1 VADRTLSQLAY
12 TVLQP
17 GFEGTRAPDWVR
29 RRLADGLG
37 SVLLFARNIEG
48 AGQTAA
54 LTAQLRAENPDVIV
68 AADEEGGDVTRLD
81 AATGSAYPG
90 NLALGAVDD
99 PELTSRV
106 ARALGRRL
114 AAAGI
119 GLDYAPDVDV
129 NSNPDNPVIGVRSFG
144 ADPALVARHA
154 AAWVRGLQ
162 SAGVGACAKHFPG
175 HGDTGIDSHFAL
187 PTVGLSRRELAKVAL
202 PPFQAAIDAG
212 ARAVMLAHLLVPALD
227 PDAPATVSPHA
238 VRLLRENLGFSGL
251 IVTDAMEMR
260 AVKDRYGLD
269 RAIVLAVAA
278 GADLVCIGHHGDAQL
293 FDRLVAALV
302 DAVRTGELPERR
314 LAAAAD
320 AVLRYAAWSRRAL
333 EAAAPLQAIRAN
345 GDAGIDAGPDQG
357 ESQDSDQGASQDTD
371 QDTDQDVGIEAARRA
386 LSVTA
391 NTDGALPLRSAP
403 HVVAFTAH
411 GPAALGSIAETSL
424 GARLAD
430 ALPGTT
436 RAVLGE
442 CGEAAIGRVLTE
454 AAGRPLVL
462 VMRSAHRHAWQRDAL
477 DLLLRSRPDAIVAE
491 LGLPGT
497 GPRGAA
503 YLVAH
508 GASAVCAQ
516 AVAQAMTNP

>member
-1 VADRTLSQLAY
+1 VPVADRTLSQLAN

-99 PELTSRV
+99 PELTGRV
-106 ARALGRRL
+106 AGALGRRL

-119 GLDYAPDVDV
+119 GLDYAPAVDV

-175 HGDTGIDSHFAL
+175 HGDTSIDSHLAL
-187 PTVGLSRRELAKVAL
+187 PTVLLSRRELAEVAL

-212 ARAVMLAHLLVPALD
+212 ARAVMLAHLLLPALD

-238 VRLLRENLGFSGL
+238 VRLLREELGFNGL

-278 GADLVCIGHHGDAQL
+278 GADLVCIGHRGDAEL

-302 DAVRTGELPERR
+302 DAVRAGELPERR

-320 AVLRYAAWSRRAL
+320 AVLRYAAWSRSAP
-333 EAAAPLQAIRAN
+333 AAATTPQGTRAD
-345 GDAGIDAGPDQG
+345 GGAGIGSGSEQDASQVTDQG
-357 ESQDSDQGASQDTD
+357 
-371 QDTDQDVGIEAARRA
+371 VGLEAARRA
-386 LSVTA
+386 LSVTVNA
-391 NTDGALPLRSAP
+391 DGALPLRSAP
-403 HVVAFTAH
+403 HVVAFTVY
-411 GPAALGSIAETSL
+411 GPSALGSIAETSL
-424 GARLAD
+424 GAELAE

-442 CGEAAIGRVLTE
+442 CSEAAIDRALTE

-462 VMRSAHRHAWQRDAL
+462 VVRSAHRHPWQREAL

-497 GPRGAA
+497 GPLGAA

-516 AVAQAMTNP
+516 AVAEAMANP

>member
-1 VADRTLSQLAY
+1 MKADRALFQLAY

-17 GFEGTRAPDWVR
+17 GFEGTAAPDWVR

-48 AGQTAA
+48 PGQTAA
-54 LTAQLRAENPDVIV
+54 LTAQLRAENADVVV

-106 ARALGRRL
+106 ACALGRRL

-175 HGDTGIDSHFAL
+175 HGDTSIDSHFAL
-187 PTVGLSRRELAKVAL
+187 PTVRLSLRDLAEVTL

-212 ARAVMLAHLLVPALD
+212 ARAVMLAHLLLPALD

-238 VRLLRENLGFSGL
+238 VRLLREELGFRGL

-260 AVKDRYGLD
+260 AVKDRYGLE
-269 RAIVLAVAA
+269 RAVVLAVAA
-278 GADLVCIGHHGDAQL
+278 GADLVCIGHRGDAEI

-302 DAVRTGELPERR
+302 DAVRTGKLAERR
-314 LAAAAD
+314 LAAAAA
-320 AVLRYAAWSRRAL
+320 AVQRYAAWSRRAL
-333 EAAAPLQAIRAN
+333 ADAN
-345 GDAGIDAGPDQG
+345 SGPVPGPDSSPAPDLDPDHPDPRPVPDRTEEQG
-357 ESQDSDQGASQDTD
+357 
-371 QDTDQDVGIEAARRA
+371 VGLEAARRA
-386 LSVTA
+386 LSVTVSA
-391 NTDGALPLRSAP
+391 AGALPLRSAP
-403 HVVAFTAH
+403 HVVAFTVN
-411 GPAALGSIAETSL
+411 GSAALGSVAETSL

-430 ALPGTT
+430 ALSGTT

-442 CGEAAIGRVLTE
+442 CGAAAVDRVLRD

-462 VMRSAHRHAWQRDAL
+462 AVRSAHRHPWMREAL
-477 DLLLRSRPDAIVAE
+477 DLLLRARPDAIVAE

-497 GPRGAA
+497 GPLGAA

-516 AVAQAMTNP
+516 AVAEALTNP